1 MITELEIESLLKKLD
16 KKIEEMKK
24 DLDVKFGVAEWIG
37 KANRW
42 YYEEVDDKEVKVF
55 VEPKTRIYVATL
67 LVYDGDLERVARE
80 LGIPSRFLEDKR
92 VWKKLREYY
101 ILANMQLLNWS
112 EIDKMLDVSK
122 KAVEKAI
129 KELEKVS

>member
-67 LVYDGDLERVARE
+67 LIYDDDLERVARE

-92 VWKKLREYY
+92 VWRKLREYY

-122 KAVEKAI
+122 KSVEKAI

>member
-67 LVYDGDLERVARE
+67 LIYDDDLERVARE

-92 VWKKLREYY
+92 VWRKLREYY

>member
-24 DLDVKFGVAEWIG
+24 DLDVNFGVAEWIG

-67 LVYDGDLERVARE
+67 LIYDDDLERVARE

-92 VWKKLREYY
+92 VWRKLREYY

>member
-55 VEPKTRIYVATL
+55 VEPKTKIYVATL
-67 LVYDGDLERVARE
+67 LIYDDDLERVARE

>member
-1 MITELEIESLLKKLD
+1 MITELEIESLLKKFD

-67 LVYDGDLERVARE
+67 LIYDDDLERVARE

-92 VWKKLREYY
+92 VWRKLREYY